1 MRLKKI
7 LTTTTFAKR
16 VSLLKRVTRMISR
29 KIIAPIYECSSS
41 CHTPVTDN
49 ASIPSIYHIAQ
60 RETFGKFGI
69 SHSTRENSSRCRLK
83 TNATKTLMRYRAGLS
98 ASQVNE
104 DRFKP
109 EDKRGRCVATNF
121 NKYLRVPLFRER
133 RYRDSIGKHGA
144 NRADKLDRSAI
155 PEYNIFI
162 GRYRSQIAK
171 FSTRPIWITYSNLLG
186 RLTREYERSLID

>member
-1 MRLKKI
+1 
-7 LTTTTFAKR
+7 
-16 VSLLKRVTRMISR
+16 MISR

-69 SHSTRENSSRCRLK
+69 SHSTRENSGRCRLK

-133 RYRDSIGKHGA
+133 RYRGLIGKHGA

>member
-1 MRLKKI
+1 MRSKKI

-16 VSLLKRVTRMISR
+16 VCLLKRVTDDFTENNHTGLRAFIELPHLSWITLRYLRFIISLSVR
-29 KIIAPIYECSSS
+29 HSANSVFLTRPER
-41 CHTPVTDN
+41 
-49 ASIPSIYHIAQ
+49 IPC
-60 RETFGKFGI
+60 
-69 SHSTRENSSRCRLK
+69 RCRLK

-121 NKYLRVPLFRER
+121 NKYLRAPLFRER
-133 RYRDSIGKHGA
+133 RYRGSIGKHGA

-171 FSTRPIWITYSNLLG
+171 FSARPIWITYSNLLA